1 MKKNEFIW
9 LGVGVLGLFLVVFL
23 VARSTKTNQP
33 ADQQS
38 NKPSA
43 SNTPATN
50 QPSATTTRATA
61 KPAVTKPSVSTGQTA
76 MPSYIQALSTYQK
89 SGYYIQFFPCQ
100 ASPGS
105 LIVKRGSKVMLDN
118 RDNKTHVIG
127 IRSVR
132 YSIGSYNFA
141 IATVDSLG
149 TNYVTCDGGGS
160 AQITVV
166 P

>member
-1 MKKNEFIW
+1 MKKNEYIW
-9 LGVGVLGLFLVVFL
+9 LGVGILALLLVVYF
-23 VARSTKTNQP
+23 VTRSAKTNQT
-33 ADQQS
+33 ANQQTS
-38 NKPSA
+38 N
-43 SNTPATN
+43 SNTPSTSTQN
-50 QPSATTTRATA
+50 QPPTTTRATT
-61 KPAVTKPSVSTGQTA
+61 KPVVTKPPVPTGQTA
-76 MPSYIQALSTYQK
+76 SQSYLQALSIYQK

-105 LIVKRGSKVMLDN
+105 LIVKKGSKIMLDN
-118 RDNKTHVIG
+118 RDSKTHLIG

-132 YSIGSYNFA
+132 YNIGSYNFA